1 MALRLRTDC
10 PKTFGMA
17 VFRSF
22 KDVIG
27 LWPSPEALAADV
39 GANLPAVLKWRQ
51 RGRIPAEKWSAIL
64 STEKARDGGVTSET
78 LVGLAASKVKPEAR
92 RYASGK

>member
-1 MALRLRTDC
+1 MAN
-10 PKTFGMA
+10 
-17 VFRSF
+17 FRSF

-27 LWPSPEALAADV
+27 LWDSPEDLAADV

-64 STEKARDGGVTSET
+64 STERARSGGVTSET
-78 LVGLAASKVKPEAR
+78 LVALAASRANSEAR
-92 RYASGK
+92 RCAPGK